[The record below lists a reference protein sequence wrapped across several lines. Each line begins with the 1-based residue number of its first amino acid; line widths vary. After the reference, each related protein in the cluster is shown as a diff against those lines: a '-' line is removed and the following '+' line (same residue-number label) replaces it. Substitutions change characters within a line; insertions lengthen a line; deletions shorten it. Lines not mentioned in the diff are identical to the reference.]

1 MVCLISSVDAEPVN
15 PNKKPGCSVN
25 CSPKYETLL
34 LSLLAVVVILIYADT
49 LTSPFIFDD
58 IGNIRHNP
66 HIRLTSLSL
75 KNLIRAAFLSPESS
89 RPVANISFA
98 LNYYFNGFNLVG
110 FHLVN
115 IIIHLAGGFF
125 LYFFSKATL
134 KTPGLRCRSEK
145 CDWIPFFTAF
155 IWLVHPLQT
164 QSVTYLVQRM
174 NSLAAMFYLLSML
187 LYVKFRLDTD
197 IRGKWLSLA
206 GCVLAGILAVG
217 TKQISATLPL
227 FIILYE
233 WYFFQE
239 LRLTWVRRHFLVL
252 TVILLFLIIISLIYL
267 DYDPVVRILSAYKH
281 RDFTLNQRVLTQFRV
296 VIFYIGLMLWPRPS
310 RLNLDHD
317 FGLSYSLTD
326 PVTTLISLVVI
337 MALVG
342 LAILTA
348 KRQPLLSYGILWFFG
363 NLAIE
368 SSIIGL
374 ELVFEHRTYLPSMF
388 ITLAMVAL
396 VFRYARPTWL
406 GIVFLCVVGT
416 LFTVWTFERNRV
428 WMDELSLYRD
438 CVEKSP
444 AKARPHNNFGSVLLR
459 RGRLPEAIDE
469 LQAALKIKPGYADA
483 HYNLGNALVK
493 QGNLTDGIYHFS
505 EVLDRQPGNVK
516 ALNNLAATL
525 VLLERYPEAIENLK
539 KALAINPTDPNLH
552 RNLAF
557 VMKKQGDLQGA
568 RQHFSRVLEINPA
581 NEMARR
587 NLAEI
592 ERTMQAAGDKLRE

>member
-1 MVCLISSVDAEPVN
+1 VDAEPVDTY
-15 PNKKPGCSVN
+15 KKPDCPVN

-34 LSLLAVVVILIYADT
+34 LSLLALVVTLIYADT
-49 LTSPFIFDD
+49 LTTPFILDD
-58 IGNIRHNP
+58 IGNIRDNP
-66 HIRLTSLSL
+66 HIRLTSLSP
-75 KNLIRAAFLSPESS
+75 KNLIRAAFQSPESN

-125 LYFFSKATL
+125 LYFFTKATL

-145 CDWIPFFTAF
+145 YGWIPFFTAF
-155 IWLVHPLQT
+155 LWMVHPLQT
-164 QSVTYLVQRM
+164 QSVAYLVQRM

-197 IRGKWLSLA
+197 TRDKWLPFA
-206 GCVLAGILAVG
+206 GCVFTAFLAVG

-227 FIILYE
+227 LIILYE
-233 WYFFQE
+233 WYFFQG
-239 LRLTWVRRHFLVL
+239 LSLKWVRRHFLVL
-252 TVILLFLIIISLIYL
+252 GAILMFLILISLIFL
-267 DYDPVVRILSAYKH
+267 DFDPIVRILSAYKH
-281 RDFTLNQRVLTQFRV
+281 RDFTLIQRMLTQFRV
-296 VIFYIGLMLWPRPS
+296 VIFYVSLMLWPRPA

-326 PVTTLISLVVI
+326 PVTTVISMVVI
-337 MALVG
+337 TALIA

-348 KRQPLLSYGILWFFG
+348 KRQPLLSYGILWFFC

-368 SSIIGL
+368 SSVIGL

-388 ITLAMVAL
+388 IILAMVAL
-396 VFRYARPTWL
+396 VLRYAKPTWL
-406 GIVFLCVVGT
+406 GIVFLCAVGT
-416 LFTVWTFERNRV
+416 LFTVWTFERNKV
-428 WMDELSLYRD
+428 WVDELSLYRD

-444 AKARPHNNFGSVLLR
+444 DKARPHNNFGAILLR

-469 LQAALKIKPGYADA
+469 FQAALGIKPGYADA

-493 QGNLTDGIYHFS
+493 QGSLTKGVHHFS
-505 EVLDRQPGNVK
+505 EALDRQPGNVK
-516 ALNNLAATL
+516 TLNNLAATL
-525 VLLERYPEAIENLK
+525 VLLARYPEAIENFK
-539 KALAINPTDPNLH
+539 KALVINPTDPDLH

-557 VMKKQGDLQGA
+557 VMKKQGDLEGA
-568 RQHFSRVLEINPA
+568 RQHFSRMLEINPA

-592 ERTMQAAGDKLRE
+592 ESLIREAVGNR

>member
-1 MVCLISSVDAEPVN
+1 
-15 PNKKPGCSVN
+15 
-25 CSPKYETLL
+25 
-34 LSLLAVVVILIYADT
+34 
-49 LTSPFIFDD
+49 
-58 IGNIRHNP
+58 
-66 HIRLTSLSL
+66 
-75 KNLIRAAFLSPESS
+75 
-89 RPVANISFA
+89 
-98 LNYYFNGFNLVG
+98 
-110 FHLVN
+110 
-115 IIIHLAGGFF
+115 
-125 LYFFSKATL
+125 
-134 KTPGLRCRSEK
+134 
-145 CDWIPFFTAF
+145 
-155 IWLVHPLQT
+155 
-164 QSVTYLVQRM
+164 VQRM

-206 GCVLAGILAVG
+206 GCSLAGILAVG

-227 FIILYE
+227 LIILYE

-239 LRLTWVRRHFLVL
+239 LRLKWVRRHFLVL
-252 TVILLFLIIISLIYL
+252 NVILLFLIIISLIYL

-281 RDFTLNQRVLTQFRV
+281 RAFTLNQRVLTQFRV

-416 LFTVWTFERNRV
+416 LFTVWTFERNKV

-444 AKARPHNNFGSVLLR
+444 AKARPHNNFGSILLR

-493 QGNLTDGIYHFS
+493 QGNLTNGIYHFS
-505 EVLDRQPGNVK
+505 EALCRQPGNVK

-539 KALAINPTDPNLH
+539 KALVINPTDPDLH

-557 VMKKQGDLQGA
+557 VMKKQGDLEGA

-587 NLAEI
+587 NLEEI
-592 ERTMQAAGDKLRE
+592 ERRMQEAGDKQRE

>member
-1 MVCLISSVDAEPVN
+1 MS
-15 PNKKPGCSVN
+15 
-25 CSPKYETLL
+25 
-34 LSLLAVVVILIYADT
+34 
-49 LTSPFIFDD
+49 
-58 IGNIRHNP
+58 
-66 HIRLTSLSL
+66 
-75 KNLIRAAFLSPESS
+75 
-89 RPVANISFA
+89 
-98 LNYYFNGFNLVG
+98 
-110 FHLVN
+110 
-115 IIIHLAGGFF
+115 
-125 LYFFSKATL
+125 
-134 KTPGLRCRSEK
+134 
-145 CDWIPFFTAF
+145 
-155 IWLVHPLQT
+155 
-164 QSVTYLVQRM
+164 
-174 NSLAAMFYLLSML
+174 
-187 LYVKFRLDTD
+187 
-197 IRGKWLSLA
+197 
-206 GCVLAGILAVG
+206 LAGILAVG

-227 FIILYE
+227 LIILYE

-239 LRLTWVRRHFLVL
+239 LRLKWVRRHFLVL
-252 TVILLFLIIISLIYL
+252 TVILLFLIIISMIYL

-281 RDFTLNQRVLTQFRV
+281 RAFTLNQRVLTQFRV

-416 LFTVWTFERNRV
+416 LFTVWTFERNKV

-444 AKARPHNNFGSVLLR
+444 AKARPHNNFGSILLR

-493 QGNLTDGIYHFS
+493 QGNLTNGIYHFS
-505 EVLDRQPGNVK
+505 EALCRQPGNVK
-516 ALNNLAATL
+516 S
-525 VLLERYPEAIENLK
+525 P
-539 KALAINPTDPNLH
+539 
-552 RNLAF
+552 
-557 VMKKQGDLQGA
+557 Q
-568 RQHFSRVLEINPA
+568 
-581 NEMARR
+581 
-587 NLAEI
+587 
-592 ERTMQAAGDKLRE
+592 